1 MTIGLDLSINSTGLC
16 INNTNDDAIYYIITP
31 TLTKKQKSI
40 QHDRI
45 NYVVYDKKQGNV
57 SYNIKSIANEIRK
70 IIESYDDIEC
80 VVIEDIA
87 MAAKG
92 RSIIDLTLLN
102 GYVRCVLDEM
112 NIPYQTI
119 SPTQWKKELLGNG
132 QANKDLIVY
141 HWMRF
146 DIPVYNELGLNGIK
160 CDDIADAY
168 FLSCYLNPS

>member
-1 MTIGLDLSINSTGLC
+1 MIIGLDLSINSTGVCLNDE
-16 INNTNDDAIYYIITP
+16 NNEPIYYIITP
-31 TLTKKQKSI
+31 KLTRKQKSI

-45 NYVVYDKKQGNV
+45 NYIEYDKKQGDV
-57 SYNIKSIANEIRK
+57 SYNIKSIAGEIRK
-70 IIESYDDIEC
+70 VIESYDDVEG

-102 GYVRCVLDEM
+102 GYVRCVLDEL
-112 NIPYQTI
+112 NIPYKTI
-119 SPTQWKKELLGNG
+119 NPTKWKKEILGNG
-132 QANKDLIVY
+132 HANKDLIIY
-141 HWMRF
+141 NWMRF

-168 FLSCYLNPS
+168 FLSCC